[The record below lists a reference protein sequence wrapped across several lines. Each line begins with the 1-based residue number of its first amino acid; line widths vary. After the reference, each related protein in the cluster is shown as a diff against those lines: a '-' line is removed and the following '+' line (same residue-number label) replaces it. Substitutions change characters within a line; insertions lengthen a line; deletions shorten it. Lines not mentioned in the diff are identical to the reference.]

1 MTPATGAGLGIPR
14 LQELEFLET
23 GMQAVAGDKTYDEI
37 RRALIAHMQYSR
49 RDPGLTGNHAG
60 RRSRSRKGPDDGRY
74 FHNANEC
81 LTELMRLGWVERASL
96 PSTRKALDAYRQMT
110 FSPTP
115 EGRAWARL
123 VAENVRAAYDELL
136 RGLWLLHPQLSSF
149 VKVVAR
155 GRVRIPIAGWNEVHP
170 DFSPANDT
178 ELRTAR
184 QVYVDFLADRCA
196 GAVAAGVT
204 GWRAER
210 DEVRFAIASYLDKLS
225 TRASR
230 RSRDAFP
237 RNRDFAQS
245 CEEAVVS
252 FAFEQVGVRVD
263 FVTVEILR
271 RWLRTLNIASFSYHV
286 PGPPTLTFWATA
298 EVRED
303 QLGAPEVNRRVGP
316 DWVQKVMDEL
326 PSQFSRAADHVGGSF
341 APIHVVRAAVC
352 SRLGVSEAVFARA
365 MTELL
370 TTKDSAS
377 RPYRVHL
384 DSAHY
389 GGLPPTES
397 AFVFESR
404 GRPRPFYLMSLINSP
419 VERKES

>member
-1 MTPATGAGLGIPR
+1 MTPVTGTGLGIPR

-23 GMQAVAGDKTYDEI
+23 GMQAVADGKTYDEI

-60 RRSRSRKGPDDGRY
+60 RRSRTGKGSDDGRY

-81 LTELMRLGWVERASL
+81 LTELMRLRWVERAAL

-110 FSPTP
+110 FSPTR
-115 EGRAWARL
+115 EGRAWADL
-123 VAENVRAAYDELL
+123 VAENVHAAYDELL
-136 RGLWLLHPQLSSF
+136 RGLWLLHPQLSGL
-149 VKVVAR
+149 VKVVAQ
-155 GRVRIPIAGWNEVHP
+155 GRLRVPTAGWNEVHP
-170 DFSPANDT
+170 DFGPAGRA
-178 ELRTAR
+178 ELRAAR
-184 QVYVDFLADRCA
+184 QAYVDFLVDRCA

-204 GWRAER
+204 GWRAEPA
-210 DEVRFAIASYLDKLS
+210 EVRSAITSYLDKLS

-230 RSRDAFP
+230 RNRDAFP

-263 FVTVEILR
+263 FITVEILR

-298 EVRED
+298 EVRENH
-303 QLGAPEVNRRVGP
+303 LGVPEVKRRVGP
-316 DWVQKVMDEL
+316 DWVQKVIDEL
-326 PSQFSRAADHVGGSF
+326 PRQFSRAADHVGGSF

-365 MTELL
+365 VTKLL
-370 TTKDSAS
+370 ATQESAN

-384 DSAHY
+384 DSAHS
-389 GGLPPTES
+389 GSLPPTES

-404 GRPRPFYLMSLINSP
+404 GRRRPFYLMSLINSP
-419 VERKES
+419 VERKEL